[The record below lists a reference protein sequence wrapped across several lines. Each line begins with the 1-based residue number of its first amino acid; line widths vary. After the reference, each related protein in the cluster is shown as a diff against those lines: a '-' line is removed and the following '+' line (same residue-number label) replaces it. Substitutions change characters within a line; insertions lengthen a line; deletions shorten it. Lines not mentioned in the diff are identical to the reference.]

1 MNSRFIQRASS
12 GFTLLELL
20 LSLSLS
26 TLVLVL
32 LSNGMNQVVKR
43 WSTEESQLEDKID
56 HSLVL
61 LQIEQSIHASFPH
74 QIESKQHKPTTYF
87 SGTHNELRWVSTLS
101 PGREPQL
108 SAWRLFTL
116 PSSEP
121 HRRPYS
127 LHLSTIPALTGPL
140 DQRLA
145 ENSKKSPPL
154 IYFPTIQIEYLIP
167 SERISPTRNK
177 PIEPQWKPAFS
188 ADATTAKLPFAVR
201 ISLTGIHRSAPLL
214 TTQLIIPIGITS

>member
-87 SGTHNELRWVSTLS
+87 FH
-101 PGREPQL
+101 
-108 SAWRLFTL
+108 
-116 PSSEP
+116 
-121 HRRPYS
+121 
-127 LHLSTIPALTGPL
+127 I
-140 DQRLA
+140 
-145 ENSKKSPPL
+145 
-154 IYFPTIQIEYLIP
+154 
-167 SERISPTRNK
+167 
-177 PIEPQWKPAFS
+177 
-188 ADATTAKLPFAVR
+188 FAVN
-201 ISLTGIHRSAPLL
+201 
-214 TTQLIIPIGITS
+214 